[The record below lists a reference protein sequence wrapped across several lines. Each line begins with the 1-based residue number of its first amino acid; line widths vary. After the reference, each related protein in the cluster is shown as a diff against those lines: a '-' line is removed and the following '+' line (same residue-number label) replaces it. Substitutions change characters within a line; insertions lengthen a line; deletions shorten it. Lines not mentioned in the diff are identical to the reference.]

1 MRLIS
6 PLQPPDFVD
15 LLLNLETLE
24 VVEFRLVAL
33 ESAVHIVFP
42 SPRNAILALKEKI
55 SITFITVLP

>member
-1 MRLIS
+1 MGLIF

-24 VVEFRLVAL
+24 VVELWLVAL
-33 ESAVHIVFP
+33 ERAVHIVFP

-55 SITFITVLP
+55 